1 MMTFTR
7 EQVLKTWAKYGTG
20 EPLTEEKL
28 AHMLKV
34 LNEPLTLPKRLAPT
48 LCGKPALP
56 RYSFRDV
63 NAVVHSRYVNFG
75 PV

>member
-1 MMTFTR
+1 MTFTR
-7 EQVLKTWAKYGTG
+7 EQLLKTWAKYGTG

-34 LNEPLTLPKRLAPT
+34 LNEPLTFPRRHVT
-48 LCGKPALP
+48 LCGKEP
-56 RYSFRDV
+56 RRYQPYSCAVIDNRLAFR
-63 NAVVHSRYVNFG
+63 SIE